1 MTSEE
6 KRTPFL
12 GNRVIRDGSVTMAK
26 LSEEVQSAI
35 ASGSGVEMVT
45 QAEYNAL
52 TPDPNILYCI
62 TEDE

>member
-35 ASGSGVEMVT
+35 STGGVEVVT

-52 TPDPNILYCI
+52 TPDPRILYCI